1 MADGWCLAVFPE
13 GTRSLNGKI
22 KRFHKGAFYLASQV
36 GVPVIPVVFYGNWR
50 IAPKNQGFNMTE
62 GIAVT
67 EVMAPV
73 STISAEYHELT
84 VRISSLVKAEY
95 AELCR
100 KYDSPV
106 NPYFRKALVSSY
118 IYKGPV
124 TEWYVKVKT
133 KMENSYSF
141 FHSVLPREGRITDIG
156 CGMGQMDFMLSMY
169 CPERRIIGIDYD
181 ADKIAVAQNS
191 WLLKNLP
198 DLEFR
203 CGNASEC
210 ELPESNAF
218 VISDMLHYLDVEAQE
233 ALIRRCAEKLLPGGM
248 ILVRDSDSENAKGQ
262 KVTALS
268 EVFSTRILAFNRTQG
283 ELNFISHSRMSSIA
297 SAVGLKMTVRS
308 NDAVTSNTFYIL
320 KF

>member
-1 MADGWCLAVFPE
+1 
-13 GTRSLNGKI
+13 
-22 KRFHKGAFYLASQV
+22 
-36 GVPVIPVVFYGNWR
+36 
-50 IAPKNQGFNMTE
+50 
-62 GIAVT
+62 
-67 EVMAPV
+67 
-73 STISAEYHELT
+73 
-84 VRISSLVKAEY
+84 
-95 AELCR
+95 
-100 KYDSPV
+100 
-106 NPYFRKALVSSY
+106 
-118 IYKGPV
+118 
-124 TEWYVKVKT
+124 
-133 KMENSYSF
+133 
-141 FHSVLPREGRITDIG
+141 
-156 CGMGQMDFMLSMY
+156 MGQMDFMLSMY

-203 CGNASEC
+203 YGNASEC

-218 VISDMLHYLDVEAQE
+218 VISDMLHYLDPQAQE
-233 ALIRRCAEKLLPGGM
+233 ALIRRCSEKLLPGGM

-283 ELNFISHSRMSSIA
+283 ELNFISHSRMETIA
-297 SAVGLKMTVRS
+297 STVGLKMTVRS